1 MSRLRWKKVL
11 PFDGVQLSLSPALDQ
26 SLKRLRAKC
35 FTPTLAPSLKKFCG
49 EEFYTPLT
57 FQYVLSDLIHRGGAP
72 SALMAPSFLGLPPV
86 FRKSIEANK
95 AWSEQRPVWCVK
107 VLVPFTSLE
116 QELYDRVYNVS
127 TPMLRLVLMPIDYFY
142 SCVLDNAS
150 QQSAFHDFL
159 NLNSTCNYFVDN
171 IEVDLK
177 LKSCGL
183 IAQVEVSFLLEDR
196 RLLDTHCAIIID
208 QANCVPVMPIGL
220 FSDRKTEVNLFRHP
234 YPWSN
239 SASSTPNIT
248 TSRQLVAVSCNES
261 QVDYN
266 IRLKVNAK
274 DQPLSGNPKDYR
286 RSDIF

>member
-1 MSRLRWKKVL
+1 VSRLRWKKVL

-196 RLLDTHCAIIID
+196 RLLDT
-208 QANCVPVMPIGL
+208 
-220 FSDRKTEVNLFRHP
+220 RKTEVNLFRHP